1 MDYLGGVLGRRCRI
15 SSASFHVVEAGAGG
29 KTIDEAVRSDAW
41 SGGERV
47 DSGEYES
54 AVEALLD
61 LTGKMAKA
69 NPAHLDALFP
79 LSKESIERWPAEQSP
94 MYREWA
100 SVWSRMAADGEE
112 R

>member
-1 MDYLGGVLGRRCRI
+1 MNDPTERRQLERLAEAAGRM
-15 SSASFHVVEAGAGG
+15 ADV
-29 KTIDEAVRSDAW
+29 
-41 SGGERV
+41 V

-54 AVEALLD
+54 AVEALAG

-79 LSKESIERWPAEQSP
+79 PSKESIERWPAEQFP

-100 SVWSRMAADGEE
+100 AVWSRMAADGEG